1 MAQLRWTKPHGCDNF
16 FDSFIVSRK
25 MAAKITALRGR
36 ATEIA
41 RHPRTRKIA
50 IWLVAIFAFFVIL
63 ALAAPPLLKNK
74 IAAELSTKLHRPVS
88 IEQIRVNP
96 LTMSLTVRGFLMKE
110 RQGSATAVSFDEL
123 YANLELR
130 SLFRWA
136 PVLKEIRLVKPYFNV
151 VRNEDRTYNF
161 TDLIDEFSKG
171 PPEPKGPPAST
182 PRFALNNIQV
192 LDGKI
197 DFDDRPEQTKH
208 SVSAIKIGVPFIS
221 SIPSQVDI
229 KVQPE
234 FYALVNGAPFQIN
247 GETKPFKDS
256 RESTI
261 HLNIDKLQI
270 AKYVEYAPMELNF
283 KVPSGQLDS
292 KLTVAFRTIKDK
304 PAVLSITGNVGI
316 ADFVLREKTDTPLLN
331 LPALDVV
338 IDDIEVFAKQATL
351 KSVKIQAPELHVT
364 HNRDGT
370 LNLNSL
376 VTESKTEKAQE
387 QKTNEK
393 PFGYRI
399 EEIAL
404 DQGKVFFTDRGP
416 EQPFEKRLENI
427 HADVKGLTN
436 EPQKKAT
443 TEVSF
448 QTDAKE
454 DFNYRGE
461 LQLTPL
467 LNDGQI
473 EIKSF
478 QLKGL
483 RPYYESV
490 IGLEITE
497 GLLDLTSHVDVAQKD
512 DNKLETKLS
521 ELNAALKSL
530 RLDVPGDREPL
541 WRTSLLE
548 IKDATVDVEK
558 KSIVVGSFETRDGS
572 GSFHR
577 NPDGT
582 FSFARVI
589 KTQAG
594 ESEVK
599 KPEKDDAAEWLVQI
613 TRGALERFRITFDD
627 RMLNPPARMTVSA
640 LSVRTEDYSNAK
652 NSRSKVRI
660 QATINNKGR
669 LRLAGGLGTRPVAG
683 RLNGDAQGIE
693 VVPFQPYLAEQ
704 VNFSLTGGE
713 VGTKGVLN
721 IEPGGDGAVKVNYE
735 GGVQVTD
742 FASVEKDGSQDLL
755 KWKSLDLGGLQF
767 ALEPM
772 QLRINDINLAE
783 FYARLILGAD
793 GRLNLQKLA
802 AQKPEANAPEEK
814 QGAKPTESPAQ
825 APTTEKQISIGKINL
840 QAGNIYFS
848 DFFIKPNYSA
858 NLTGVQG
865 SISELKPETPGDVA
879 IQAKLDDAA
888 PVDIQGKINP
898 LSKDLYLDIAA
909 DAREIQLNP
918 MSPYSIKYV
927 GYGIERGELSFKV
940 KYKVENRKLDAQNQI
955 ILNQLTFGE
964 KVESPTATKLPV
976 LLAVSLLKDRN
987 GVIDVN
993 LPISGSLDSPEFSVG
1008 GIILR
1013 IIINII
1019 TRAVTS
1025 PFALLGA
1032 AFGGGSGGELSYIE
1046 FDYGRSD
1053 LSPSAEAKIKSL
1065 ATAMNNRPAL
1075 KLDIS
1080 GRVDPVN
1087 DLEGLKQTSVE
1098 PKVKAKK
1105 MKELVRQGTAP
1116 KSVDDVQVDKA
1127 EYERYLKAA
1136 YSDESFP
1143 KPRNVIGIAKDLPV
1157 SEMESLMHKNAHA
1170 TDDDLRNLAN
1180 RRAQVVQ
1187 ERLLATG
1194 QVTADR
1200 LSIVG
1205 AKPVSSED
1213 KEKAKLSRVDFSLR

>member
-1 MAQLRWTKPHGCDNF
+1 MAPKVTE
-16 FDSFIVSRK
+16 
-25 MAAKITALRGR
+25 LRGR
-36 ATEIA
+36 ATA
-41 RHPRTRKIA
+41 VVRHPRTRKIA
-50 IWLVAIFAFFVIL
+50 IWLAAIFAFIVVVVL
-63 ALAAPPLLKNK
+63 VAPPLLKNK
-74 IAAELSTKLHRPVS
+74 IAAELSTKLHRPIS

-96 LTMSLTVRGFLMKE
+96 FTMSLTVRGFLMKE
-110 RQGSATAVSFDEL
+110 RQGAATALSFEEF

-136 PVLKEIRLVKPYFNV
+136 PVLKQIRLVKPYVNL

-161 TDLIDEFSKG
+161 TDLIDEFTKG
-171 PPEPKGPPAST
+171 PPGPKAPPGPT
-182 PRFALNNIQV
+182 PRFSLNNIEI

-208 SVSAIKIGVPFIS
+208 IISAIKIGVPFIS

-229 KVQPE
+229 TVQPA
-234 FYALVNGAPFQIN
+234 FYALVNGAPFQID

-270 AKYVEYAPMELNF
+270 PKYVEYSPVELNL
-283 KVPSGQLDS
+283 KVPSGQLNS
-292 KLTVAFRTIKDK
+292 KLTVTFRTLKDK
-304 PAVLSITGNVGI
+304 PSVLSISGNVGV
-316 ADFVLREKTDTPLLN
+316 ADFVLHEKTDTPLLN
-331 LPALDVV
+331 LPAFDVV
-338 IDDIEVFAKQATL
+338 IDDVEIFAKKASL
-351 KSVKIQAPELHVT
+351 KSVKVQSPELHVT
-364 HNRDGT
+364 RNHDGT
-370 LNLNSL
+370 LNLTSL
-376 VTESKTEKAQE
+376 IAESKTEKASA
-387 QKTNEK
+387 QKTDEK
-393 PFGYRI
+393 PFGYRVD
-399 EEIAL
+399 EIVV
-404 DQGKVFFTDRGP
+404 DQGKVIFTDRGP
-416 EQPFEKRLENI
+416 ERPFEKRLENI
-427 HADVKGLTN
+427 HAGVKGLTN
-436 EPQKKAT
+436 ETEKKAT
-443 TEVSF
+443 TEISF

-454 DFNYRGE
+454 EFHHSGT

-467 LNDGQI
+467 AAEGQI
-473 EIKSF
+473 DVKSL

-490 IGLEITE
+490 VGLEITE
-497 GLLDLTSHVDVAQKD
+497 GLLDLTTHFAAGQKE
-512 DNKLETKLS
+512 NKQLETKLS
-521 ELNAALKSL
+521 ELNAALRSL

-541 WRTSLLE
+541 WRGPLLE
-548 IKDATVDVEK
+548 IKDTTVDVEK
-558 KSIVVGSFETRDGS
+558 KSIVVGSFESRDGN

-582 FSFARVI
+582 FSFARLI

-594 ESEVK
+594 ASEVK

-613 TRGALERFRITFDD
+613 ARMALDRFRITFDD

-640 LSVRTEDYSNAK
+640 LSARTENFSNAK
-652 NSRSKVRI
+652 NARSKVRI

-669 LRLAGGLGTRPVAG
+669 LRLAGGLGTRPVGG
-683 RLNGDAQGIE
+683 RLNVDAQGIE

-713 VGTKGVLN
+713 VGTKGILN
-721 IEPGGDGAVKVNYE
+721 VETGGDGALKVNYE

-742 FASVEKDGSQDLL
+742 FASVERDGSQDLL
-755 KWKSLDLGGLQF
+755 KWKSLDLGGIQF
-767 ALEPM
+767 ALQPM
-772 QLRINDINLAE
+772 QLRINEINLAD

-802 AQKPEANAPEEK
+802 AQKTEASAPEETK
-814 QGAKPTESPAQ
+814 EAKPAEPQ
-825 APTTEKQISIGKINL
+825 APAPSAEKQISIGKINL
-840 QAGNIYFS
+840 QAGNVYFS
-848 DFFIKPNYSA
+848 DFFVKPNYSA

-865 SISELKPETPGDVA
+865 SISELKPETPGDIA

-898 LSKDLYLDIAA
+898 LSKDLYMDIAA
-909 DAREIQLNP
+909 DARQIELNP

-976 LLAVSLLKDRN
+976 LLAVALLKDRN

-1025 PFALLGA
+1025 PFSLLGA

-1046 FDYGRSD
+1046 FDYGRSN
-1053 LSPSAEAKIKSL
+1053 LSQSAEAKIKSL

-1087 DLEGLKQTSVE
+1087 DLEGLKQTSIE
-1098 PKVKAKK
+1098 RKVKAQK
-1105 MKELVRQGTAP
+1105 MKDLVRQGNAP

-1136 YSDESFP
+1136 YGDESFP
-1143 KPRNVIGIAKDLPV
+1143 KPRNVIGLAKDLPV
-1157 SEMESLMHKNAHA
+1157 PEMESLMLKNAQV

-1180 RRAQVVQ
+1180 RRAQTVQ
-1187 ERLLATG
+1187 ERLLASG

-1200 LSIVG
+1200 LSIVA
-1205 AKPVSSED
+1205 AKPLSSEE